1 MVLMRKGLIAC
12 IIDDDT
18 IYQFTMKAILT
29 KMACFKE
36 IYIFNDGE
44 EAIDYLSSHA
54 QEPEKIPDMVLL
66 DIDMPVLDGF
76 QFMEQYE
83 ILLPKLKKTAT
94 IYMSS
99 SSLDPKDIVKANKI
113 ENIKEY
119 LIKPIEESKLA
130 AMVKQIE
137 NTVK

>member
-130 AMVKQIE
+130 AMVRQLE

>member
-1 MVLMRKGLIAC
+1 MRKGLIAC

-54 QEPEKIPDMVLL
+54 QEPEKIPDLVLL

-83 ILLPKLKKTAT
+83 ILLPQLKKTAT

-130 AMVKQIE
+130 AMVRQIE

>member
-54 QEPEKIPDMVLL
+54 QEPEKIPDLVLL

-83 ILLPKLKKTAT
+83 ILLPQLKKTAT

-130 AMVKQIE
+130 AMVRQIE

>member
-83 ILLPKLKKTAT
+83 ILLPQLKKTAT

>member
-54 QEPEKIPDMVLL
+54 QEPEKIPDLVLL